1 MRRFLTAGLLCLV
14 LLASPVR
21 GQPTKTGPLAAPQ
34 PQTTTDPSGSGE
46 SASAVPWVA
55 AVLFT
60 IVILS
65 IVCMPSRKN

>member
-14 LLASPVR
+14 LFVGAVR
-21 GQPTKTGPLAAPQ
+21 GQPTKTGPLAPPQ
-34 PQTTTDPSGSGE
+34 PQTATDTSSGE
-46 SASAVPWVA
+46 SPSAVPWVA